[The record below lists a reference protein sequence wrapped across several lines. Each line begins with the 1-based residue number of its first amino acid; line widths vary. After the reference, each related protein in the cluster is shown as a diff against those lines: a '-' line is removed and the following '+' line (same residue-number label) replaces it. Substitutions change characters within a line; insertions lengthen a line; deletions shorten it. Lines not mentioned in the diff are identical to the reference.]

1 MIHVLVVA
9 PEGPVGGLALRRS
22 SVEVLHARD
31 AEEAVEKLARNRRVD
46 AVLLLAGAENASV
59 ARAIREDNLSPPP
72 LFAPASA
79 GEIPGVRSLPD
90 GDPERMLDLVDRTL
104 AGA

>member
-9 PEGPVGGLALRRS
+9 PDGPVGELAGRRS
-22 SVEVLHARD
+22 SVEVLRARG

-46 AVLLLAGAENASV
+46 AVLLLAGDENAAV

-72 LFAPASA
+72 LFAPDSA
-79 GEIPGVRSLPD
+79 GEIPGVRRLPD
-90 GDPERMLDLVDRTL
+90 DDPDRMLDLVNRVL
-104 AGA
+104 AGG